1 MDLLSIILIA
11 FGLSMDAFA
20 VSITNGIT
28 IKDLKSSH
36 VLKIGVYFGGFQ
48 ALMPVIGWAVGSQFK
63 DYIVSIDHWIAF
75 GLLAVIGIK
84 MIREA
89 LDHREDS
96 SENGKDS
103 LEEAAISKQD
113 SVDEENQLSTGRLLM
128 LAVATSIDALA
139 VGVSFAFLSVSI
151 LGASAVIGLI
161 TFFVCVAGVLIGRR
175 FGSLLKQKAEIAGG
189 VILVLIGAKI
199 LFEHLNLISYIF

>member
-1 MDLLSIILIA
+1 MDLLSIVLIA

-20 VSITNGIT
+20 VSVTNGIT
-28 IKDLKSSH
+28 IRNLKSSH
-36 VLKIGVYFGGFQ
+36 ALKIGAYFGGFQ

-75 GLLAVIGIK
+75 GLLAFIGIK
-84 MIREA
+84 MIHEA
-89 LDHREDS
+89 LEH
-96 SENGKDS
+96 SEEGKDGM
-103 LEEAAISKQD
+103 EEAAISKQLPEAAG
-113 SVDEENQLSTGRLLM
+113 SELKAGRLVV

-151 LGASAVIGLI
+151 LGASAAIGLI
-161 TFFVCVAGVLIGRR
+161 TFAVCVAGVFIGKR
-175 FGSLLKQKAEIAGG
+175 FGSLLKKKAEIAGG

-199 LFEHLNLISYIF
+199 LFEHMDIISYIF